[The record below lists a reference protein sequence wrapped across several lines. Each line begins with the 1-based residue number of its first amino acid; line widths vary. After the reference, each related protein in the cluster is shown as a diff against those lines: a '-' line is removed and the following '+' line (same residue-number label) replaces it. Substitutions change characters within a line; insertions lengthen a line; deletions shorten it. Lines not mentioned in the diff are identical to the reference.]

1 VQLARAID
9 ITAAASIGFSIK
21 EDRRLKG
28 KIRKLI
34 QGRGFGFIVAEDGK
48 DVFFHRS
55 ALAGEG
61 FDALKEGN
69 SIEFD
74 LERGPKGLQ
83 AMNIRVDD
91 VLPKQERGESTQA
104 YCLKCRA
111 KREMKDPETITM
123 KNGRPATQGTCLVC
137 GTKMFRIGK
146 A

>member
-1 VQLARAID
+1 VQLAWAID

-34 QGRGFGFIVAEDGK
+34 RERGFGFIVAEDGK

-55 ALAGEG
+55 ALTGED
-61 FDALKEGN
+61 FDALNEGN
-69 SIEFD
+69 SVEFD

-83 AMNIRVDD
+83 AVNVRADD
-91 VLPKQERGESTQA
+91 LSRKQERGESTQA

-111 KREMKDPETITM
+111 KREMKDPKTITM